1 MDMTNRIDGARRQP
15 KGGPADTSFTI
26 KPAAVTEALWRRLW
40 LIVLFGMLAALLAAV
55 LGLAMPRSYT
65 SSAQLLIDPRGLQVV
80 DKDIT
85 PQAREPDLSVSIIE
99 SEMRF
104 LASDLVLQ
112 RVVDRLG
119 LAKADET
126 QGGPK
131 PSAMPGWLAGAMAQ
145 FGVLRDRAK
154 TMLGRTDQPMT
165 DQQTAMLGL
174 QKGLRISRQP
184 STYVLDLAV
193 THRDRDVAA
202 RIANAIA
209 AEYIGARFDSR
220 ATVSRRASETI
231 DGRLDELRSKV
242 READAA
248 VEHYKERNGL
258 VSSSGRLLADQ
269 RMGEVSTQ
277 LQIARAETVRAQT
290 RVDEVRAARTARN
303 GGEAS
308 LEALQS
314 ATLERL
320 RTNQAAA
327 RQREAA
333 LSATL
338 LPSHPLFRQVRQEIR
353 ATESSISQE
362 LSRIGDTAT
371 AALERARATEQALDR
386 QLQELKALS
395 VRDGTALVELRE
407 LERIAEANRAIYQT
421 FLMRTRELVE
431 QQRIDPN
438 AAVLLSHAEP
448 ARSANGPGLMPLIAA
463 ASMVGLGLGAA
474 FALRRDHRDPCVRSH
489 LQLEALVG
497 ADGIHR
503 VTMPVPKRLAAK
515 TGSDS
520 ERALYFVADPATPF
534 ADAMGRL
541 QRDLGTAGRRTTP
554 MIYLVVA
561 AEPFQGKST
570 VALNL
575 AVAAARAGETVV
587 LVDADRDGMVAT
599 RAAGAT
605 ALPGLAEVV
614 LGETGCTEA
623 IVKRSDP
630 PVDLL
635 PAGKLAEF
643 RPSRLSLDLIGE
655 TLLTPLANYDVIVVD
670 AATAGRDRLGLTL
683 AGRADAC
690 LLVVHEGAAQKAAVE
705 EAATWLDGV
714 SGGAMH
720 VVLVCPR

>member
-1 MDMTNRIDGARRQP
+1 MDMTNRIDGPRRQP
-15 KGGPADTSFTI
+15 KGGAAAASFAI
-26 KPAAVTEALWRRLW
+26 RPAAVAEALWRRLW
-40 LIVLFGMLAALLAAV
+40 LIVLCGALAALLAAV

-112 RVVDRLG
+112 RVIDRVG
-119 LAKADET
+119 LAKADDG
-126 QGGPK
+126 GGPK
-131 PSAMPGWLAGAMAQ
+131 PSSMPGWLASAVAQ
-145 FGVLRDRAK
+145 VGVLRDQAK
-154 TMLGRTDQPMT
+154 AMLGRTDAAMS
-165 DQQTAMLGL
+165 DQQAAMFSL
-174 QKGLRISRQP
+174 QKGLRISRP
-184 STYVLDLAV
+184 PNTYVLDVAV
-193 THRDRDVAA
+193 THKDRDLAA
-202 RIANAIA
+202 RVANAIA

-220 ATVSRRASETI
+220 ATISRRASETI
-231 DGRLDELRSKV
+231 DGRLDELRTKV
-242 READAA
+242 RDADAA
-248 VEHYKERNGL
+248 VERYKEGKGL

-277 LQIARAETVRAQT
+277 LQVARGETVRAQT
-290 RVDEVRAARTARN
+290 RVDEVRAARRARDST
-303 GGEAS
+303 EAG

-320 RTNQAAA
+320 RSNQAVA

-338 LPSHPLFRQVRQEIR
+338 LPSHPLYRQVRQEIR
-353 ATESSISQE
+353 ATESSINQE

-371 AALERARATEQALDR
+371 AALERARATQQALDR

-395 VRDGTALVELRE
+395 VRDGAALVELRE

-421 FLMRTRELVE
+421 FLTRTRELVE

-438 AAVLLSHAEP
+438 SAVLLSHAEP

-463 ASMVGLGLGAA
+463 ASMAGLGLGAA
-474 FALRRDHRDPCVRSH
+474 FALRRDHLDPRVRSH
-489 LQLEALVG
+489 LQLETLVG
-497 ADGIHR
+497 ADGMHR
-503 VTMPVPKRLAAK
+503 VPLPMPRRLSAK
-515 TGSDS
+515 AGSDA
-520 ERALYFVADPATPF
+520 ERALYFVAEPASPM
-534 ADAMGRL
+534 AEAMGRL
-541 QRDLGTAGRRTTP
+541 QRDLVKAGRRTMP
-554 MIYLVVA
+554 LVYLVVA

-575 AVAAARAGETVV
+575 AVAAARAGETVL
-587 LVDADRDGMVAT
+587 LVDADREAMVAT
-599 RAAGAT
+599 RAAGASE
-605 ALPGLAEVV
+605 LPGLAEVM
-614 LGETGCTEA
+614 LGDTGCTEA
-623 IVKRSDP
+623 IVKRSEP

-635 PAGKLAEF
+635 PAGKLAEL
-643 RPSRLSLDLIGE
+643 RPSRLSLDRISS
-655 TLLTPLANYDVIVVD
+655 TLLTPLANYDVVVVD
-670 AATAGRDRLGLTL
+670 AATVGRDRLGMAL

-690 LLVVHEGAAQKAAVE
+690 LLVVQEGAGQKAAVE
-705 EAATWLDGV
+705 EAARWLDGV
-714 SGGAMH
+714 SGGDMH